1 MGIKLNELIEGKVE
15 PYRQQFKKNADEI
28 EELIIDSVKYQPNKM
43 EEYDEDIVLYI
54 KGLLESKK
62 KLEKIQLEI
71 EDLAY
76 GTRHG
81 EEIMSQLLGE
91 NIYKNVRGTMLLV
104 NDIVNGDD

>member
-1 MGIKLNELIEGKVE
+1 MGIKLNELIEGKIE
-15 PYRQQFKKNADEI
+15 PYRQQFKENIDEI
-28 EELIIDSVKYQPNKM
+28 EALIIDSVKFQPSKM

-54 KGLLESKK
+54 KELLESKK
-62 KLEKIQLEI
+62 KLEKIQTKI
-71 EDLAY
+71 EDLSY